1 MAAIIQFRRDTAAN
15 WTSNN
20 PTLAIGEIGYET
32 DGSGN
37 YKIGDGSTTWT
48 SLGYGG
54 LGDIHRTL
62 IDAKGD
68 LIVGTAADTAGRL
81 AVGSNG
87 QMLVADSSAAGGIA
101 WAANDT
107 LVNWHEAVDLATV
120 SAIAAASS
128 TYDNGT
134 AGVGATL
141 THTPTTTP
149 DDYARLQ
156 IDGTNV
162 TTGDRV
168 LLQDQVS
175 AAHNGLYEVTA
186 QGVSGVSAWVLTRA
200 DDFDGTPTGQ
210 IKQGEAVY
218 ALGGTTNGGQGFTV
232 TSTSDPHTVGTH
244 DIVWTQFTG
253 TQAFT
258 AGTYLTITGNTI
270 DHDNSGVSAA
280 SYGSATQVPV
290 LTTDAQGHLTAVSN
304 TTIAIPSTAI
314 TDFTEAVQDVTGAQ
328 LVTNGSHSGIAATY
342 DDAGDG
348 AIDLNVDDFTI
359 TLAGDLS
366 GNTTITNLAD
376 ATLTATIVADATAL
390 GTDTTGNYVATIA
403 GTANEVEVSGSG
415 SETAAVTVGLP
426 SAVTVTTSLTTP
438 LVNVSG
444 ASIVLEGATA
454 NDFETTLTVTDPTAD
469 RTITLPDATG
479 TVVTTGNLSA
489 ATEHIEDTVAA
500 QLVTNGSHSGIA
512 ATYDDAGDGAID
524 LNVDD
529 FTITLAGD
537 LGGSATVTNLAD
549 ATLTAT
555 IQANSVALGTDT
567 TGDYTASL
575 VAGTGVT
582 LTNNSGETATP
593 TVAIGQAVGTTD
605 TPTFGS
611 VTISSAV
618 ANATHAATKA
628 YVDNAIAGLDWHEAV
643 NYGSAAALPNT
654 PAYDNGTSGVGA
666 TLTAGAQVRLVIDGA
681 NATTGNRVLVQDQAT
696 GAHNGIYDVTAQG
709 AAGSAA
715 WVLTRATDFDGA
727 PTGEIKAGE
736 AVYVLSG
743 SANSGQGFVVT
754 STSDPHT
761 VGSDTITWTQF
772 TGTQAFSAGTYLT
785 ITGNT
790 IDHDA
795 SGVSAAAY
803 GSATQ
808 VPGYTVD
815 AQGHLTAASNTT
827 IAIPSTAVTDFTEA
841 VQDVAGAQVATNG
854 SHTGIA
860 ATYDDAGDGAIDLA
874 LTASGVSAAS
884 YGSATQVPGYTVDT
898 YGRLTAASNTTIAI
912 PSTAVTDFTEAVQ
925 DVSGAQL
932 VTNGSHT
939 HLTATYD
946 DGGDGA
952 IDIALNVT
960 AVTAAAYGSATQV
973 PGYTVDAYGRLTAA
987 ANTTIAIPS
996 TAVTDFT
1003 EAVQDVSGAQLA
1015 TNGSHTGITATYDD
1029 GGDGAIDLALV
1040 TENVQDISGAQ
1051 LATNGSHTGIT
1062 ATYDDAGDG
1071 AIDLALI
1078 TENVQDITGAQIA
1091 TNGTHVGL
1099 TAVYDDAGDGAVD
1112 LTVAAT
1118 LGTHTS
1124 GNYVAT
1130 VAGTANEVEV
1140 SGSGSETAAVTVGL
1154 PSAVTVTTSL
1164 TTPLVNVSGASIV
1177 VEGATANDF
1186 ETTLTVTDPTADRT
1200 VTFQDASGTVAYLA
1214 SPTFTGVPAA
1224 PTAAADTNT
1233 TQIATTAYVQ
1243 TELGALSSTSI
1254 LDADSDTKIQV
1265 EESADEDII
1274 RFDTAGTER
1283 MTINATGVVA
1293 TVGAVTVGGVLT
1305 ASGGIADGATTTTQ
1319 SSQDNS
1325 TKLATTAY
1333 VDTGVYGGHNHSH
1346 LMDGDNDTKI
1356 WAEKNADE
1364 DILRFDTAGT
1374 ERMSIAADG
1383 TVTIVGN
1390 LTVSGTTTEISST
1403 TITVDDKNIELGSV
1417 ASPTDVTA
1425 DGGGLTLKGTTDKT
1439 FNWVDSTDAW
1449 TSSEHLALATGKSIY
1464 IDGVLQ
1470 LSKNALA
1477 ATVVLADGVAATTQS
1492 ANDSTTK
1499 VATTAFVMTE
1509 IGDYAPLASPTF
1521 TGVPAAPT
1529 AAADT
1534 NTTQI
1539 ATTAYVQTE
1548 LGALSSDSIIDA
1560 DSDTKIQVEESA
1572 DEDKIRF
1579 DTGGTER
1586 AVIDST
1592 GVDVTGNVSYNI
1604 SIKEINESSGTTYTF
1619 VLADRGQMLRV
1630 GDESNNTSA
1639 QSLTIPPNSSVA
1651 FPIGTQVQ
1659 ITQMGGQVTMVA
1671 GSGVT
1676 LRYTPGLKT
1685 RVQYSSITC
1694 IKIATDEWI
1703 LIGDLDD
1710 D

>member
-1 MAAIIQFRRDTAAN
+1 VAAIIQFRRDTAAN

-32 DGSGN
+32 DN
-37 YKIGDGSTTWT
+37 ERYKIGDGSTVWT

-54 LGDIHRTL
+54 LGDISKHL

-68 LIVGTAADTAGRL
+68 LIVGTADNTAGRL
-81 AVGSNG
+81 AVGSDG
-87 QMLVADSSAAGGIA
+87 QHLVADSGAAGGVS
-101 WAANDT
+101 WATSTESIEDVVGAQFVTNGSHSGISAAYDD
-107 LVNWHEAVDLATV
+107 AGDGAIDLTV
-120 SAIAAASS
+120 SI
-128 TYDNGT
+128 T
-134 AGVGATL
+134 
-141 THTPTTTP
+141 
-149 DDYARLQ
+149 
-156 IDGTNV
+156 
-162 TTGDRV
+162 
-168 LLQDQVS
+168 S
-175 AAHNGLYEVTA
+175 AAV
-186 QGVSGVSAWVLTRA
+186 
-200 DDFDGTPTGQ
+200 
-210 IKQGEAVY
+210 
-218 ALGGTTNGGQGFTV
+218 
-232 TSTSDPHTVGTH
+232 
-244 DIVWTQFTG
+244 
-253 TQAFT
+253 
-258 AGTYLTITGNTI
+258 
-270 DHDNSGVSAA
+270 
-280 SYGSATQVPV
+280 
-290 LTTDAQGHLTAVSN
+290 
-304 TTIAIPSTAI
+304 
-314 TDFTEAVQDVTGAQ
+314 TDFTEAVQDVSGAQLATNGSHTGITATYDDAGDGAIDLALVTENVQDIVAGQ

-342 DDAGDG
+342 DDGGDG

-366 GNTTITNLAD
+366 GNATITNLAD

-390 GTDTTGNYVATIA
+390 GTDTTGDYV
-403 GTANEVEVSGSG
+403 E
-415 SETAAVTVGLP
+415 
-426 SAVTVTTSLTTP
+426 
-438 LVNVSG
+438 
-444 ASIVLEGATA
+444 
-454 NDFETTLTVTDPTAD
+454 
-469 RTITLPDATG
+469 
-479 TVVTTGNLSA
+479 
-489 ATEHIEDTVAA
+489 
-500 QLVTNGSHSGIA
+500 
-512 ATYDDAGDGAID
+512 
-524 LNVDD
+524 
-529 FTITLAGD
+529 
-537 LGGSATVTNLAD
+537 
-549 ATLTAT
+549 
-555 IQANSVALGTDT
+555 
-567 TGDYTASL
+567 SL

-593 TVAIGQAVGTTD
+593 TVAIGQAVGASD

-611 VTISSAV
+611 VTISSSV

-643 NYGSAAALPNT
+643 NYASAAALPNT
-654 PAYDNGTSGVGA
+654 PTYNNGTSGVGA
-666 TLTAGAQVRLVIDGA
+666 TLTADSQVRLVIDGA

-709 AAGSAA
+709 ASGSAA

-736 AVYVLSG
+736 AVYVLAG

-761 VGSDTITWTQF
+761 VGSDAITWTQF

-790 IDHDA
+790 IDHDN

-860 ATYDDAGDGAIDLA
+860 ATYDDAGDGAVDLT
-874 LTASGVSAAS
+874 LTVSGVSAAS

-939 HLTATYD
+939 HLTAAYD
-946 DGGDGA
+946 DAGDGA
-952 IDIALNVT
+952 IDIALNTT
-960 AVTAAAYGSATQV
+960 AVTGGSYGSATQV

-987 ANTTIAIPS
+987 SNTTIAIPS

-1003 EAVQDVSGAQLA
+1003 EATQDV
-1015 TNGSHTGITATYDD
+1015 
-1029 GGDGAIDLALV
+1029 
-1040 TENVQDISGAQ
+1040 SGAQ

-1071 AIDLALI
+1071 AIDLALVTENVQDI
-1078 TENVQDITGAQIA
+1078 AGAQLATNGSHTGIGATYDDAGDGAIDLTLTVSGVSAASYGSATQVPGYTVDTYGRLTAAANTTIAVPSTAVTDFTEATQDVAGAQLATNGSHTGITATYDDAGDGAIDLALVTENVQDITGAQIA

-1099 TAVYDDAGDGAVD
+1099 TAAYDDAGDGAVD

-1130 VAGTANEVEV
+1130 VAGTTNEVEV
-1140 SGSGSETAAVTVGL
+1140 SGSGSETAAVTIGL
-1154 PSAVTVTTSL
+1154 PDDVT
-1164 TTPLVNVSGASIV
+1164 I
-1177 VEGATANDF
+1177 
-1186 ETTLTVTDPTADRT
+1186 
-1200 VTFQDASGTVAYLA
+1200 
-1214 SPTFTGVPAA
+1214 
-1224 PTAAADTNT
+1224 
-1233 TQIATTAYVQ
+1233 
-1243 TELGALSSTSI
+1243 
-1254 LDADSDTKIQV
+1254 
-1265 EESADEDII
+1265 
-1274 RFDTAGTER
+1274 
-1283 MTINATGVVA
+1283 
-1293 TVGAVTVGGVLT
+1293 GGVLT
-1305 ASGGIADGATTTTQ
+1305 VSGSIANGAVATTQ
-1319 SSQDNS
+1319 SASDNS

-1333 VDTGVYGGHNHSH
+1333 VDTGLSALSSDSITDADAN
-1346 LMDGDNDTKI
+1346 TKI
-1356 WAEKNADE
+1356 QVEESADE
-1364 DILRFDTAGT
+1364 NIIRFDTAGT

-1390 LTVSGTTTEISST
+1390 LVVNGTETTVSST
-1403 TITVDDKNIELGSV
+1403 TITVDDKNIEIGSV
-1417 ASPTDVTA
+1417 ASPSDTTA
-1425 DGGGLTLKGTTDKT
+1425 DGGGLTLKGATDKT
-1439 FNWVDSTDAW
+1439 WNWVNSTDAW
-1449 TSSEHLALATGKSIY
+1449 TSSEHIALATGKSIY
-1464 IDGVLQ
+1464 IDDVLQ

-1477 ATVVLADGVAATTQS
+1477 ATVVLADGVAATTQA
-1492 ANDSTTK
+1492 ANDNSTK

-1509 IGDYAPLASPTF
+1509 VGDYLTTSTAASTYAPLASPTL
-1521 TGVPAAPT
+1521 TGTPAGPTAAADTNTTQLATTAFVMTELGDYATLASPTLTGTPAAPT

-1548 LGALSSDSIIDA
+1548 LGALSSDSISDA
-1560 DSDTKIQVEESA
+1560 DNNTKIQVEESS
-1572 DEDKIRF
+1572 DENIIRF
-1579 DTGGTER
+1579 DTAGSERLTIAADGVAAFSGAVGIAFSGTPGATGAKLDVGGYITWN
-1586 AVIDST
+1586 AQ
-1592 GVDVTGNVSYNI
+1592 VSEVNP
-1604 SIKEINESSGTTYTF
+1604 SSGTTYTTDANDKGR
-1619 VLADRGQMLRV
+1619 LLRI
-1630 GDESNNTSA
+1630 GDEANNTAA
-1639 QSLTIPPNSSVA
+1639 QSVTIPPNSSVA
-1651 FPIGTQVQ
+1651 YDVGTQLQ
-1659 ITQMGGQVTMVA
+1659 FIAMGGQVTIVA

-1676 LRYTPGLKT
+1676 IRATPGLKLRT
-1685 RVQYSSITC
+1685 QYSSATA